1 MKITIRRFQPG
12 DLDTIHE
19 ESGNCHLYEKLGYV
33 RTGQTEQLMENMTLV
48 YYEKRK
54 PCANT
59 ERMIKML
66 TPNLTI
72 SPEGHLLMNG
82 ADTVALAKQHG
93 TPLYVMDEDM
103 IRESCRGYN
112 DVLRDE
118 YAGRGLICYASKAFS
133 CKEIYRI
140 VDSEGLG
147 ADCISDG
154 EMYTALAAGM
164 PAEKIVL
171 HGNSKTDTELEMALD
186 KGIGRIVVD
195 NLKELDRLDAL
206 ALQKGKT
213 PKVLLR
219 IKPGIDAHTHEF
231 VQTGKIDSKFGFAL
245 ETGEALNAVR
255 EAASYANIE
264 LAGLHC
270 HIGSQILETEPFA
283 AAARVMVRF
292 MADIRAELGLTLP
305 ELNLGGGPGIRYTE
319 DDDPKPFGDIVRAY
333 LGALKETC
341 AELDF
346 PDPFVLFEPGRSIVG
361 GAGLTLYTVM
371 AKKTIPNVRT
381 YVLVDGG
388 MCDNPRYALYQ
399 SRYEALIAN
408 HADQPRSETVT
419 IGGKCCESGDLI
431 GEHMPLQDA
440 EPGDTLAVLATGAY
454 NYSMAMNYNRNPRA
468 EVLMVKD
475 GVARTVIR
483 RESYEDLVRNDI

>member
-1 MKITIRRFQPG
+1 
-12 DLDTIHE
+12 
-19 ESGNCHLYEKLGYV
+19 
-33 RTGQTEQLMENMTLV
+33 
-48 YYEKRK
+48 
-54 PCANT
+54 
-59 ERMIKML
+59 MIKML
-66 TPNLTI
+66 TPNLTV
-72 SPEGHLLMNG
+72 SPEGHLLING
-82 ADTVALAKQHG
+82 ADTVTLAKQHG

-118 YAGRGLICYASKAFS
+118 YAGKGLICYASKAFS

-154 EMYTALAAGM
+154 EMYTALSAGM

-171 HGNSKTDTELEMALD
+171 HGNSKTDTELRMAVE
-186 KGIGRIVVD
+186 KGIGRIVCD
-195 NLKELDRLDAL
+195 NLSELARLNAI
-206 ALQKGKT
+206 AGEMGRQ

-219 IKPGIDAHTHEF
+219 VKPGIDAHTHEF

-245 ETGEALNAVR
+245 ETGEALAAV
-255 EAASYANIE
+255 EAASAYENLN

-283 AAARVMVRF
+283 AAARVMLGF
-292 MADIRAELGLTLP
+292 MAEIRIKLGLTLP

-319 DDDPKPFGDIVRAY
+319 EDDPKPFGEIVRAI
-333 LGALKETC
+333 LGAVKATC
-341 AELDF
+341 AECSF
-346 PDPFVLFEPGRSIVG
+346 PEPFVLFEPGRSIVG

-371 AKKTIPNVRT
+371 AKKTIPNIRT

-408 HADQPRSETVT
+408 RADQPRSETVT
-419 IGGKCCESGDLI
+419 VGGKCCESGDLI
-431 GEHMPLQDA
+431 GEHMPLQPA
-440 EPGDTLAVLATGAY
+440 EDGDILAVLATGAY

-468 EVLMVKD
+468 EVVMVKN
-475 GVARTVIR
+475 GEARTVVR
-483 RESYEDLVRNDI
+483 RESYEDLVRNDL

>member
-1 MKITIRRFQPG
+1 
-12 DLDTIHE
+12 
-19 ESGNCHLYEKLGYV
+19 
-33 RTGQTEQLMENMTLV
+33 
-48 YYEKRK
+48 
-54 PCANT
+54 
-59 ERMIKML
+59 ML
-66 TPNLTI
+66 TPNLTV
-72 SPEGHLLMNG
+72 SPEGHLLING

-118 YAGRGLICYASKAFS
+118 YAGKGLICYASKAFS

-154 EMYTALAAGM
+154 EMYTALSAGM

-171 HGNSKTDTELEMALD
+171 HGNSKTDTELRMAVE
-186 KGIGRIVVD
+186 KGIGRIVCD
-195 NLKELDRLDAL
+195 NLSELARLNAI
-206 ALQKGKT
+206 AGEMGRQ

-219 IKPGIDAHTHEF
+219 VKPGIDAHTHEF

-245 ETGEALNAVR
+245 ETGEALAAV
-255 EAASYANIE
+255 EAASAYENLN

-283 AAARVMVRF
+283 AAARVMLGF
-292 MADIRAELGLTLP
+292 MAEIREKLGLTLP

-319 DDDPKPFGDIVRAY
+319 EDDPKPFGEIVRAI
-333 LGALKETC
+333 LGAVKATC
-341 AELDF
+341 AECSF
-346 PDPFVLFEPGRSIVG
+346 PEPYVLFEPGRSIVG

-371 AKKTIPNVRT
+371 AKKTIPNIRT

-408 HADQPRSETVT
+408 RADQPRSETVT
-419 IGGKCCESGDLI
+419 VGGKCCESGDLI
-431 GEHMPLQDA
+431 GEHMPLQPA
-440 EPGDTLAVLATGAY
+440 EDGDILAVLATGAY

-468 EVLMVKD
+468 EVVMVKN
-475 GVARTVIR
+475 GEARTVVR
-483 RESYEDLVRNDI
+483 RESYEDLVRNDL

>member
-1 MKITIRRFQPG
+1 
-12 DLDTIHE
+12 
-19 ESGNCHLYEKLGYV
+19 
-33 RTGQTEQLMENMTLV
+33 
-48 YYEKRK
+48 
-54 PCANT
+54 
-59 ERMIKML
+59 ML
-66 TPNLTI
+66 TPNLTV
-72 SPEGHLLMNG
+72 SPEGHLLING
-82 ADTVALAKQHG
+82 ADTVTLAKQHG

-118 YAGRGLICYASKAFS
+118 YAGKGLICYASKAFS

-154 EMYTALAAGM
+154 EMYTALSAGM

-171 HGNSKTDTELEMALD
+171 HGNSKTDTELRMAVE
-186 KGIGRIVVD
+186 KGIGRIVCD
-195 NLKELDRLDAL
+195 NLSELARLNAI
-206 ALQKGKT
+206 AGEMGRQ

-219 IKPGIDAHTHEF
+219 VKPGIDAHTHEF

-245 ETGEALNAVR
+245 ETGEALAAV
-255 EAASYANIE
+255 EAASAYKNLN

-283 AAARVMVRF
+283 AAARVMLGF
-292 MADIRAELGLTLP
+292 MAEIREELGLTLP

-319 DDDPKPFGDIVRAY
+319 EDDPKPFGEIVRAI
-333 LGALKETC
+333 LGAVKATC
-341 AELDF
+341 AELCF
-346 PDPFVLFEPGRSIVG
+346 PEPFVLFEPGRSIVG

-371 AKKTIPNVRT
+371 AKKTIPNIRT

-408 HADQPRSETVT
+408 RADQPRSETVT
-419 IGGKCCESGDLI
+419 VGGKCCESGDLI
-431 GEHMPLQDA
+431 GEHMPLQPA
-440 EPGDTLAVLATGAY
+440 EDGDILAVLATGAY

-468 EVLMVKD
+468 EVVMVKN
-475 GVARTVIR
+475 GEARTVVR
-483 RESYEDLVRNDI
+483 RESYEDLVRNDL

>member
-1 MKITIRRFQPG
+1 
-12 DLDTIHE
+12 
-19 ESGNCHLYEKLGYV
+19 
-33 RTGQTEQLMENMTLV
+33 
-48 YYEKRK
+48 
-54 PCANT
+54 
-59 ERMIKML
+59 ML
-66 TPNLTI
+66 TPNLTV
-72 SPEGHLLMNG
+72 SPEGHLLING
-82 ADTVALAKQHG
+82 ADTVTLAKQHG

-118 YAGRGLICYASKAFS
+118 YAGKGLICYASKAFS

-154 EMYTALAAGM
+154 EMYTALSAGM

-171 HGNSKTDTELEMALD
+171 HGNSKTDTELRMAVE
-186 KGIGRIVVD
+186 KGIGRIVCD
-195 NLKELDRLDAL
+195 NLSELARLNAI
-206 ALQKGKT
+206 AGEMGRQ

-219 IKPGIDAHTHEF
+219 VKPGIDAHTHEF

-245 ETGEALNAVR
+245 ETGEALAAV
-255 EAASYANIE
+255 EAASAYENLN

-283 AAARVMVRF
+283 AAARVMLGF
-292 MADIRAELGLTLP
+292 MAEIREKLGLTLP

-319 DDDPKPFGDIVRAY
+319 EDDPKPFGEIVRAI
-333 LGALKETC
+333 LGAVKTTC
-341 AELDF
+341 AELSF
-346 PDPFVLFEPGRSIVG
+346 PEPFVLFEPGRSIVG

-371 AKKTIPNVRT
+371 AKKTIPNIRT

-408 HADQPRSETVT
+408 RADQLRSETVT

-431 GEHMPLQDA
+431 GEHMPLQPA
-440 EPGDTLAVLATGAY
+440 EDGDILAVLATGAY

-468 EVLMVKD
+468 EVVMVKN
-475 GVARTVIR
+475 GEARTVVR
-483 RESYEDLVRNDI
+483 RESYEDLVRNDL

>member
-1 MKITIRRFQPG
+1 
-12 DLDTIHE
+12 
-19 ESGNCHLYEKLGYV
+19 
-33 RTGQTEQLMENMTLV
+33 
-48 YYEKRK
+48 
-54 PCANT
+54 
-59 ERMIKML
+59 ML
-66 TPNLTI
+66 TPNLTV
-72 SPEGHLLMNG
+72 SAEGHLLIGG
-82 ADTVALAKQHG
+82 ADTTALAREHG
-93 TPLYVMDEDM
+93 TPLYVMDENM

-171 HGNSKTDTELEMALD
+171 HGNSKTDRELEMAVD
-186 KGIGRIVVD
+186 KSIGRIVVD
-195 NLKELDRLDAL
+195 NLTEMERLNMIA
-206 ALQKGKT
+206 ATRGKT
-213 PKVLLR
+213 VKVLLR
-219 IKPGIDAHTHEF
+219 VKPGIDAHTHEF

-245 ETGEALNAVR
+245 ETGEALEAVR
-255 EAASYANIE
+255 EASAYANLE

-292 MADIRAELGLTLP
+292 MSDIRAQLGITLP

-319 DDDPKPFGDIVRAY
+319 EDDPKPFGDIIRAI

-341 AELDF
+341 RELDY
-346 PDPFVLFEPGRSIVG
+346 PEPFVLFEPGRSLVG

-371 AKKTIPNVRT
+371 ARKTIPNIRT

-399 SRYEALIAN
+399 SRYTAIVAN
-408 HADQPRSETVT
+408 KADQPQSETVT

-431 GEHMPLQDA
+431 GEHMPLQPA
-440 EPGDTLAVLATGAY
+440 EVGDVVAVLATGAY

-468 EVLMVKD
+468 EVVMVKN
-475 GVARTVIR
+475 GEARTVIR

>member
-1 MKITIRRFQPG
+1 
-12 DLDTIHE
+12 
-19 ESGNCHLYEKLGYV
+19 
-33 RTGQTEQLMENMTLV
+33 
-48 YYEKRK
+48 
-54 PCANT
+54 
-59 ERMIKML
+59 ML
-66 TPNLTI
+66 TPNLTV
-72 SPEGHLLMNG
+72 SPEGHLLIGG

-93 TPLYVMDEDM
+93 TPLYVMDENM

-112 DVLRDE
+112 DVIRDE

-171 HGNSKTDTELEMALD
+171 HGNSKTDIELEMAVD
-186 KGIGRIVVD
+186 KGIGRIVAD
-195 NLKELDRLDAL
+195 NLPELERLNAV
-206 ALQKGKT
+206 AAAKGKRA
-213 PKVLLR
+213 KVLLR

-245 ETGEALNAVR
+245 ETGEALEAVR
-255 EAASYANIE
+255 IASAYPNLE

-270 HIGSQILETEPFA
+270 HIGSQILDTEPFA
-283 AAARVMVRF
+283 EAARVMVRF
-292 MADIRAELGLTLP
+292 MAEIRSSLGITLT

-319 DDDPKPFGDIVRAY
+319 EDDPKPFGEIVRAI
-333 LGALKETC
+333 LGALKDTC
-341 AELDF
+341 AALDF
-346 PDPFVLFEPGRSIVG
+346 PEPFVLFEPGRSIVG

-371 AKKTIPNVRT
+371 AKKTIPNIRT
-381 YVLVDGG
+381 YVLIDGG

-399 SRYEALIAN
+399 SRYEALVAN
-408 HADQPRSETVT
+408 RAGQPRSETVT
-419 IGGKCCESGDLI
+419 LGGKCCESGDLI
-431 GEHMPLQDA
+431 GEGMPLQAA
-440 EPGDTLAVLATGAY
+440 ENGDIVAVLATGAY

-468 EVLMVKD
+468 EVVMVKD
-475 GVARTVIR
+475 GQARTVVR
-483 RESYEDLVRNDI
+483 RESYEDLVRNDV

>member
-1 MKITIRRFQPG
+1 
-12 DLDTIHE
+12 
-19 ESGNCHLYEKLGYV
+19 
-33 RTGQTEQLMENMTLV
+33 
-48 YYEKRK
+48 
-54 PCANT
+54 
-59 ERMIKML
+59 ML
-66 TPNLTI
+66 TPNLTV
-72 SPEGHLLMNG
+72 SPEGHLLING
-82 ADTVALAKQHG
+82 ADTVTLAKQHG

-118 YAGRGLICYASKAFS
+118 YAGKGLICYASKAFS

-154 EMYTALAAGM
+154 EMYTALSAGM

-171 HGNSKTDTELEMALD
+171 HGNSKTDTELRMAVE
-186 KGIGRIVVD
+186 KGIGRIVCD
-195 NLKELDRLDAL
+195 NLSELARLNAI
-206 ALQKGKT
+206 AGEMGRQ

-219 IKPGIDAHTHEF
+219 VKPGIDAHTHEF

-245 ETGEALNAVR
+245 ETGEALAAV
-255 EAASYANIE
+255 EAASAYENLN

-283 AAARVMVRF
+283 AAARVMLGF
-292 MADIRAELGLTLP
+292 MAEIREKLGLTLP

-319 DDDPKPFGDIVRAY
+319 EDDPKPFGEIVRAI
-333 LGALKETC
+333 LGAVKTTC
-341 AELDF
+341 AECSF
-346 PDPFVLFEPGRSIVG
+346 PEPFVLFEPGRSIVG

-371 AKKTIPNVRT
+371 AKKTIPNIRT

-408 HADQPRSETVT
+408 RADQPRSETVT
-419 IGGKCCESGDLI
+419 VGGKCCESGDLI
-431 GEHMPLQDA
+431 GEHMPLQPA
-440 EPGDTLAVLATGAY
+440 EDGDILAVLATGAY

-468 EVLMVKD
+468 EVVMVKN
-475 GVARTVIR
+475 GEARTVVR
-483 RESYEDLVRNDI
+483 RESYEDLVRNDL

>member
-1 MKITIRRFQPG
+1 
-12 DLDTIHE
+12 
-19 ESGNCHLYEKLGYV
+19 
-33 RTGQTEQLMENMTLV
+33 
-48 YYEKRK
+48 
-54 PCANT
+54 
-59 ERMIKML
+59 ML
-66 TPNLTI
+66 TPNLTV
-72 SPEGHLLMNG
+72 SAEGHLLIGG
-82 ADTVALAKQHG
+82 ADTTALAREHG
-93 TPLYVMDEDM
+93 TPLYVMDENM

-171 HGNSKTDTELEMALD
+171 HGNSKTDRELEMAVD
-186 KGIGRIVVD
+186 KSIGRIVVD
-195 NLKELDRLDAL
+195 NLTEMERLNMIA
-206 ALQKGKT
+206 ATRGKT
-213 PKVLLR
+213 VKVLLR
-219 IKPGIDAHTHEF
+219 VKPGIDAHTHEF

-245 ETGEALNAVR
+245 ETGEALDAVR
-255 EAASYANIE
+255 AAAAFPNLT

-292 MADIRAELGLTLP
+292 MSDIRAQLGITLP

-319 DDDPKPFGDIVRAY
+319 EDDPKPFGDIIRAI
-333 LGALKETC
+333 LSALKETC
-341 AELDF
+341 RELDY
-346 PDPFVLFEPGRSIVG
+346 PEPFVLFEPGRSLVG

-371 AKKTIPNVRT
+371 ARKTIPNIRT

-399 SRYEALIAN
+399 SRYTAIVAN
-408 HADQPRSETVT
+408 KADQPQSETVT

-431 GEHMPLQDA
+431 GEHMPLQPA
-440 EPGDTLAVLATGAY
+440 EVGDVVAVLATGAY

-468 EVLMVKD
+468 EVVMVKD
-475 GVARTVIR
+475 GEARTVIR